1 MPWPVVFDPR
11 SAPLPTETI
20 ETLRLGTRSEPHRVS
35 EVFRI
40 VPTAYVPQKAREA
53 PRTGFD
59 GRGRV
64 SAMGFREGGP
74 TPSYLRSLNVWTVNR
89 CSYESKEV
97 WMARKRIQ
105 LLYGWPPWGVPE
117 APRPGSGPPGPNIPV
132 LAASSDD
139 IASPFRGS
147 CDGSERSGARA
158 VRTLPDLVRGRGAR
172 A

>member
-1 MPWPVVFDPR
+1 MFQF
-11 SAPLPTETI
+11 
-20 ETLRLGTRSEPHRVS
+20 GTGGMIVITRRGKRSEPHRVS

-74 TPSYLRSLNVWTVNR
+74 TPSYLRSLNIWTVNR

-97 WMARKRIQ
+97 WMARQTNPTPLRMTAA
-105 LLYGWPPWGVPE
+105 G
-117 APRPGSGPPGPNIPV
+117 RP
-132 LAASSDD
+132 
-139 IASPFRGS
+139 
-147 CDGSERSGARA
+147 
-158 VRTLPDLVRGRGAR
+158 
-172 A
+172 